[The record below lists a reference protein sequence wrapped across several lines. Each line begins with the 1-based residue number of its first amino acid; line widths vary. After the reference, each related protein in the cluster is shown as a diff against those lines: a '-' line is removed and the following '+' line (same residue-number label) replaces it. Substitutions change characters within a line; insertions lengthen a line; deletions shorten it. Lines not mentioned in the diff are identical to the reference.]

1 MGYAMSRMFNS
12 PQIRSFLIIYL
23 FSIVGFIS
31 IMGIFSYFD
40 PYPLKD
46 WIHLRI
52 VLQKVGISGVLLF
65 IFCVATMPLAAPLSL
80 LVMAGS
86 SVYGAP
92 LGMVLSYIGCL
103 INANLVFFLVKSI
116 GVEHAWGQGKKTRK
130 VKSAIQANG
139 FPLLLI
145 LQVISVLP
153 FTAINIAAAASGVG
167 WRDFMKATV
176 LGIVPSIALFS
187 LLGHM
192 VLTQFF
198 TPRFYLSLLCAAV
211 FVIGFIALMKK
222 HAQFRSK
229 DIAQAVEEK
238 TA

>member
-1 MGYAMSRMFNS
+1 
-12 PQIRSFLIIYL
+12 
-23 FSIVGFIS
+23 
-31 IMGIFSYFD
+31 
-40 PYPLKD
+40 
-46 WIHLRI
+46 
-52 VLQKVGISGVLLF
+52 
-65 IFCVATMPLAAPLSL
+65 
-80 LVMAGS
+80 MAGS

-211 FVIGFIALMKK
+211 FVIGLIALMKK